1 MNRLKRIV
9 ALTGVVLLLGI
20 YVITFISALSSSPA
34 AQALFR
40 ASLGCTILVPVVCYA
55 FLMTI
60 KMVAP
65 SKSPVIDTIIFDV
78 GNVLCDF
85 PWTDYA
91 KNMDISEDAKTFILE
106 HVIDHSLY
114 AECDVGLKSF
124 EEIVEEFCAIGPQY
138 EKEIRELI
146 ENMYTCVTTYPYTE
160 PWLLD
165 LKSKG
170 YRLYILSN
178 WSLHA
183 YEKLK
188 ENGVFAFEEY
198 MDGAMWSFREHCRKP
213 EKEIFERLL
222 KKYGIDRERAVF
234 IDDSEKNVRAAR
246 TIGIRSILFTD
257 IEGAKEKLSA
267 LGVR

>member
-1 MNRLKRIV
+1 MNKLKRIV
-9 ALTGVVLLLGI
+9 ALAGVVLLLGI

-55 FLMTI
+55 FLMAI
-60 KMVAP
+60 KMAAP

-85 PWTDYA
+85 PWTEYA
-91 KNMDISEDAKTFILE
+91 KNMDISDEAKKFILE
-106 HVIDHSLY
+106 NVIDHPLY

-124 EEIVEEFCAIGPQY
+124 EEIVEEFCAVGPQY
-138 EKEIRELI
+138 AKEIRELI
-146 ENMYTCVTTYPYTE
+146 ENMYTCVAPYPYTE
-160 PWLLD
+160 PWLSE

-188 ENGVFAFEEY
+188 ENGVFSFEDY
-198 MDGAMWSFREHCRKP
+198 MDGATWSFREHCRKP
-213 EKEIFERLL
+213 DKEIYERLL
-222 KKYGIDRERAVF
+222 KNYGIDRERAVF

-246 TIGIRSILFTD
+246 RIGIRSILFTD
-257 IEGAKEKLSA
+257 IGDAKEKLRA